1 MEVICKMPA
10 KVKRIRFADS
20 QTECEVVLPLTMG
33 GGATSSAIA
42 PDEPAQKKGKRKR
55 RSKPV
60 AGAATGDEQAAG
72 SKGPNL
78 TRCSAA
84 LASDACRALS
94 NTHHEKLEEIG
105 LDAVACM
112 TLASLEKP
120 DLIRWLMD
128 RTDPDTMCISLDDD
142 RKIQI
147 TPRIVQLVMG
157 TPLGGKDIVIPPK
170 KVVRIVH
177 DRIVEELGL
186 ARNVRLTPK
195 ILIEAIKQW
204 KDDPGA
210 VRFFVMVL
218 MSTLLIP
225 TTDFY
230 IPKDYVWLAADLDRV
245 AAIDWSKVLYL
256 DNSLPPRE
264 VVMDQM
270 FTPRIQMFTK
280 DIVDQLVN
288 EDQNAGGDGT
298 PPFGNLPL
306 RPISTTCY
314 ANKKNVKGKGPM
326 STVIRASSLTF
337 PNMSAII
344 STHLAGLPE
353 EKRIYLMDAL
363 GEYDKQAKESATEI
377 ERQFSMMHPIVAQ
390 QHHKQMP
397 NEQQQQHRLDEQHQ
411 RQDHQPKQN
420 HPHDELQHRKQRPE
434 QQQQDQVQ
442 QQQQEQLP
450 DQHLQ
455 QVQMHDQQ
463 QPLHHEERQEQHDQI
478 AGSPKSAGDGMANVD
493 HVDTT
498 PQARHG
504 VTAQSPTANIENPL
518 LGLTRQL
525 TEESAIPVEHEG
537 VDGPSKKANEM
548 DVSADPM
555 DVHRIDEP
563 NLQQH
568 TPTVTKETAPEDTA
582 IIVTTD
588 AGVAHG
594 FYSVPAGDARLHL
607 PRPDQGTHTVPSIA
621 NPPQDVGAAG
631 VHHTDTSPA
640 THSSVRSDDSH
651 LDSLNEALSITPT
664 PSLVLPP
671 DNEMTDTQVYDKIEE
686 ICLREG
692 APSLSELMSDTNADI
707 EGVNSTP
714 WSQPKRFISRPA
726 RFVSPVVVGP
736 SHHTSNIDASV
747 QLRDFIINN
756 QDRIN
761 RHVHRRFQFEAFQGR
776 FEDETRYFW
785 EKDFSSHIYFGK
797 HNIIPLQLIRLNSIP
812 FISSA
817 LTNQPAETHSD
828 SNLLQYLLNVDY
840 IKHGG
845 QTTEFS
851 GEALSNTLRDWFR
864 HINTLK
870 TQLIITPVLHNS
882 HWSLYAINIPHKRI
896 DIMDS
901 NNYPM
906 IGTQF
911 SDHHRHLSKR
921 IVKRLS
927 DALLTAL
934 PKKFCRFG
942 GFRKTPMPCA
952 KMAIC
957 SNDCAFYIMRFMEAY
972 DGNREPIETMII
984 PVTISTP

>member
-1 MEVICKMPA
+1 MEVIGKMPA

-60 AGAATGDEQAAG
+60 AGAATGDEAAG

-84 LASDACRALS
+84 LASNACRALS

-195 ILIEAIKQW
+195 MLIEAIKQR
-204 KDDPGA
+204 KDDPRA

-245 AAIDWSKVLYL
+245 AAIDWSK
-256 DNSLPPRE
+256 
-264 VVMDQM
+264 
-270 FTPRIQMFTK
+270 MFTK
-280 DIVDQLVN
+280 DIIDQLVN

-314 ANKKNVKGKGPM
+314 ANKQNVKGKGPM
-326 STVIRASSLTF
+326 SAVIRASSLTF

-344 STHLAGLPE
+344 STHLAGLPK
-353 EKRIYLMDAL
+353 EKRICLMDAL
-363 GEYDKQAKESATEI
+363 GEYDKQAKERQSSGCQQISNATVVQECMTP
-377 ERQFSMMHPIVAQ
+377 QMHPIVAQ

-411 RQDHQPKQN
+411 HQDHQPKQN

-442 QQQQEQLP
+442 QQQEQP
-450 DQHLQ
+450 HDQHLQ

-463 QPLHHEERQEQHDQI
+463 QPLHMRSGRSNTTKLLAVLNQR
-478 AGSPKSAGDGMANVD
+478 AMAWL
-493 HVDTT
+493 TT
-498 PQARHG
+498 HQATDRG
-504 VTAQSPTANIENPL
+504 ICYPRRA
-518 LGLTRQL
+518 
-525 TEESAIPVEHEG
+525 VEHEG
-537 VDGPSKKANEM
+537 ADGPSKKADEM

-568 TPTVTKETAPEDTA
+568 TPTVMKETAPEDTA

-594 FYSVPAGDARLHL
+594 FYSVPAGNARLHL

-671 DNEMTDTQVYDKIEE
+671 DDEMTDTQVYDKIEE

-707 EGVNSTP
+707 EGVKSTP

-761 RHVHRRFQFEAFQGR
+761 SVKLIEIGTTVAYGYDVVRSFSNGVLTEGMFIDA
-776 FEDETRYFW
+776 
-785 EKDFSSHIYFGK
+785 FSSKLFKDDLRMRPDTFGK
-797 HNIIPLQLIRLNSIP
+797 RIFLPTSI
-812 FISSA
+812 S
-817 LTNQPAETHSD
+817 
-828 SNLLQYLLNVDY
+828 YLLNVDY

-851 GEALSNTLRDWFR
+851 GEALSNTLCDWFR
-864 HINTLK
+864 HINTSK

-927 DALLTAL
+927 DALQTAL
-934 PKKFCRFG
+934 PKKLCRFG

-957 SNDCAFYIMRFMEAY
+957 SNDCAFYIMRFREAY

-984 PVTISTP
+984 PGDSTIIRSSILHQLIFSEHNIAVPHHPDIVPFRGPSSD